1 MQESKAGQSQG
12 QVLGSASENAWLPG
26 ARGGER
32 SKCPLQARWAE
43 MVAHNRRTE
52 IRGIHCSPLDRS

>member
-12 QVLGSASENAWLPG
+12 QASENAWLPG
-26 ARGGER
+26 ARGGEG
-32 SKCPLQARWAE
+32 SKCQLQARWAE

-52 IRGIHCSPLDRS
+52 IRGTHCSPLDGC